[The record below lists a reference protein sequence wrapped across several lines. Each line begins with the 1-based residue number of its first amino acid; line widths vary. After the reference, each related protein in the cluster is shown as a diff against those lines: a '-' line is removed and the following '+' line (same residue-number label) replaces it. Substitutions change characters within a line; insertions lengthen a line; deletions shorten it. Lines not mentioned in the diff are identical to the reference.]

1 MKEKTQFVVVKEPL
15 IDHLSLSLS
24 TSEDG
29 TVSLVDNSAHDVR
42 LSMSA
47 DDFSLS
53 SLVQTGNTNLIRPL
67 SISPTGL
74 ELSDNLSEQLD
85 NLNQFSNSLIN
96 S

>member
-1 MKEKTQFVVVKEPL
+1 MKEKTQFAVVKEPL
-15 IDHLSLSLS
+15 IDHPSLSLS
-24 TSEDG
+24 TSDDG
-29 TVSLVDNSAHDVR
+29 TVSLVDNSANDVR

-53 SLVQTGNTNLIRPL
+53 NLVRTGNTNLIRPL

>member
-1 MKEKTQFVVVKEPL
+1 MKHQINPMSVSYPL
-15 IDHLSLSLS
+15 IDHPSLSLVPS
-24 TSEDG
+24 SDG
-29 TVSLVDNSAHDVR
+29 TLSLCDNSSNDVR

-53 SLVQTGNTNLIRPL
+53 SLIKTGNSNLIRPL

-85 NLNQFSNSLIN
+85 SLTQLSHNLIN

>member
-1 MKEKTQFVVVKEPL
+1 MNEKIQSLVVNEPL
-15 IDHLSLSLS
+15 IDHPSLSLS
-24 TSEDG
+24 INDDG
-29 TVSLVDNSAHDVR
+29 SVSLVDNSANDVR
-42 LSMSA
+42 LSMNA

-53 SLVQTGNTNLIRPL
+53 TLIRTGNSNLIRPL

-85 NLNQFSNSLIN
+85 NLTQFSNNLTN